1 MEMKNKEKRLET
13 SKLFYDFAKLT
24 FAAMVVGAGS
34 AMVSEDA
41 RTIAAVL
48 IILVGALV
56 TSMFTYIGYR
66 ILSNIK

>member
-1 MEMKNKEKRLET
+1 MVRMSKDKRLET
-13 SKLFYDFAKLT
+13 GKLFYDFAKLT

-34 AMVSEDA
+34 AMVSEEA
-41 RTIAAVL
+41 RTLAAVL

-56 TSMFTYIGYR
+56 TFMFAYVGYR

>member
-1 MEMKNKEKRLET
+1 MNKDKRLET
-13 SKLFYDFAKLT
+13 GKLFYDFAKLT

-41 RTIAAVL
+41 RTLAAVL

-56 TSMFTYIGYR
+56 TFMFAYVGYW
-66 ILSNIK
+66 ILSNLK